1 MSKDKVKIAK
11 EKHKNGILRKEKP
24 MKEKSKNVKKIK
36 SNTKFRGITAKLV
49 GLFSLL
55 LLAVIV
61 GLVFLTIQTA
71 YNYNADADEDLML
84 SVSLLDS
91 MIASKVNDAMAIA
104 EVYGDDN
111 QLLNGVKNKNA
122 KQLAIFAKPI
132 FDKFSTHSGLTVL
145 EIGDVNG
152 VVLYRAHDPEKFG
165 DNKSTNRSIAAA
177 ISGKAVAGIETG
189 TSGVN
194 VRAFVPIMDA
204 NTVIGTFQIGFGE
217 SFYGEFKNTSY
228 SELQIFTAAGMITS
242 TREEDQS
249 LIGKPLDAFD
259 EATKKNI
266 ADALLGKSFQF
277 DTTDT
282 LYYYKP
288 IYNPEQSQ
296 VIGVFRISYDMTWVN
311 NRILK
316 MFANNAIIL
325 LLIIGFIAF
334 VLYYFAVNLTRP
346 VKRLAL
352 EINRIADYDLS
363 GSALKSDEKLLKK
376 KDEIG
381 QIANAT
387 LLMEHN
393 LVELIKGISDN
404 ASHVSSSAEELT
416 AMSEQSS
423 LSAEEVAK
431 TIQEIADGASE
442 QAKQTSDGANEIDT
456 LGRLVA
462 HEKEIVSELSK
473 ASDTVNTL
481 KDEGFEVLKE
491 LQEKTLDN
499 SRASDEVAKIVT
511 ETSESVVSIE
521 AASAMIKSIA
531 DQTNLLALNAA
542 IEAARAGEAG
552 RGFAVVADEIR
563 KLAEQSNNFA
573 GEITTIIAELTAKTD
588 IAVKKMEASKA
599 VSTLQLHSLDATQNK
614 FKGIAES
621 IEKVKM
627 VIEALNLSSDQMLD
641 KKGQIIDIVDHL
653 ASISEENAASSE
665 QASAAVQQQTSA
677 MEQIASASESLSKLA
692 EEMQRNINRFKL

>member
-1 MSKDKVKIAK
+1 MSEDKKSNRKVPKVKKMKLKK
-11 EKHKNGILRKEKP
+11 EKQTKNKPSSQKSSRFTGI
-24 MKEKSKNVKKIK
+24 S
-36 SNTKFRGITAKLV
+36 AKLV
-49 GLFSLL
+49 GLFAFLL
-55 LLAVIV
+55 IV
-61 GLVFLTIQTA
+61 VVAGLVILTLQTA
-71 YNYNADADEDLML
+71 INYNDDAEEDLMT
-84 SVSLLDS
+84 SVALLDA
-91 MIASKVNDAMAIA
+91 MVNSKVKDAMALA

-111 QLLNGVKNKNA
+111 QLMNGIKNANA

-132 FDKFSTHSGLTVL
+132 YDKFSANTGMTVF
-145 EIGDVNG
+145 EIGDATG
-152 VVLYRAHDPEKFG
+152 KVLYRAHNPEKAG
-165 DNKSTNRSIAAA
+165 DNKSGNRSIAAA
-177 ISGKAVAGIETG
+177 LTGKAVAGIEAG
-189 TSGVN
+189 TSGVQ
-194 VRAFVPIMDA
+194 VRAFVPVMDA
-204 NTVIGTFQIGFGE
+204 GTVIGTLQVGFGD
-217 SFYGEFKNTSY
+217 SFYGSFKDTSY
-228 SELQIFTAAGMITS
+228 SNLQVFTAAGLITS
-242 TREEDQS
+242 TIAEDQA
-249 LIGKPLDAFD
+249 LIGKSLDVFD
-259 EATKKNI
+259 ADTKKAI
-266 ADALLGKSFQF
+266 ADALLGKSLTQN
-277 DTTDT
+277 TRKM
-282 LYYYKP
+282 LYHYKP

-296 VIGVFRISYDMTWVN
+296 VIGVFRVSYDMTWIN
-311 NRILK
+311 KRILG

-363 GSALKSDEKLLKK
+363 GSGLKSDEKLLKK

-442 QAKQTSDGANEIDT
+442 QAKQTSDGANEIDA

-462 HEKEIVSELSK
+462 HEKEIVHDLSK
-473 ASDTVNTL
+473 ASDRVNTL

-573 GEITTIIAELTAKTD
+573 GEITTIISELTSKTD

-599 VSTLQLHSLDATQNK
+599 VSKLQLDSLDATQNK

-621 IEKVKM
+621 IEKVKS

-641 KKGQIIDIVDHL
+641 KKSQIIDIVDQL

-692 EEMQRNINRFKL
+692 EEMQRNINRFKIST

>member
-1 MSKDKVKIAK
+1 MSEDKI
-11 EKHKNGILRKEKP
+11 
-24 MKEKSKNVKKIK
+24 KKIK
-36 SNTKFRGITAKLV
+36 KIKKSHFRGITAKLV
-49 GLFSLL
+49 GLFAFLL
-55 LLAVIV
+55 IVVIT
-61 GLVFLTIQTA
+61 GLVILTIQTA
-71 YNYNADADEDLML
+71 INYNADAEEDLMT
-84 SVSLLDS
+84 SVALLDAMVS
-91 MIASKVNDAMAIA
+91 SKVKDALAIA

-111 QLLNGVKNKNA
+111 QLLNGIKNA
-122 KQLAIFAKPI
+122 NPKQLAIFAKPI
-132 FDKFSTHSGLTVL
+132 YDKFSATTGLTVF
-145 EIGDVNG
+145 EIGDSSGN
-152 VVLYRAHDPEKFG
+152 VLYRAHNPEKAG
-165 DNKSTNRSIAAA
+165 DNKSGNRSIAAA
-177 ISGKAVAGIETG
+177 LTGKSMAGIEAG
-189 TSGVN
+189 TSGVQ
-194 VRAFVPIMDA
+194 VRAFVPVMDA
-204 NTVIGTFQIGFGE
+204 GTVIGTLQVGFGD
-217 SFYGEFKNTSY
+217 SFYSSFKDTSY
-228 SELQIFTAAGMITS
+228 SNLQIFTAAGLISS
-242 TREEDQS
+242 TIEEDQT
-249 LIGKPLDAFD
+249 LIGQSLDAFD
-259 EATKKNI
+259 ADTKKAI
-266 ADALLGKSFQF
+266 ADALLGKSLTQN
-277 DTTDT
+277 TRKM
-282 LYYYKP
+282 LYHYKP

-296 VIGVFRISYDMTWVN
+296 VIGVFRISYDLEWIN
-311 NRILK
+311 SRILT

-325 LLIIGFIAF
+325 LLIVGFIAF

-346 VKRLAL
+346 VKRLAQ

-363 GSALKSDEKLLKK
+363 SSTLKSDEKLLKK
-376 KDEIG
+376 RDEIG

-387 LLMEHN
+387 VIMERN
-393 LVELIKGISDN
+393 LVELITGIADN
-404 ASHVSSSAEELT
+404 ASHISSSSEELT

-431 TIQEIADGASE
+431 TIQEIADGATE
-442 QAKQTSDGANEIDT
+442 QAKQTSDGATEIDA

-462 HEKEIVSELSK
+462 HEKEIVQDLSK
-473 ASDTVNTL
+473 ASDTVNAL
-481 KDEGFEVLKE
+481 KDEGFEVLKD

-573 GEITTIIAELTAKTD
+573 GEITSIIAELTSKTD

-599 VSTLQLHSLDATQNK
+599 VSKLQLHSLDATQNK
-614 FKGIAES
+614 FEGIAES
-621 IEKVKM
+621 IEKVKS

-641 KKGQIIDIVDHL
+641 KKGQIIGIVDQL

-665 QASAAVQQQTSA
+665 QASAAVQEQTSA

-692 EEMQRNINRFKL
+692 EDMQRNINRFKL